1 MNVITFNLYVV
12 RHGQTYF
19 NIYNRLQ
26 GWSNSP
32 LTDKGIAGAKKTA
45 DKLANTH
52 FAAAYCSDTTRAMH
66 TAKIILDG
74 NKADSV
80 KQPTISNYLREE
92 FYGYYEGNDMD
103 QTWYVAGA
111 PHGLPTFKDIVT
123 KYSIGKAKDFLK
135 EADPFHQAES
145 NEEYWKR
152 WDQGLDLIRNDKNIH
167 DGDNVLLISHGN
179 AVLSLVE
186 RFGEGKYDV
195 TERPSNGSL
204 TKLEVSDDQVKV
216 TDYNIQ

>member
-32 LTDKGIAGAKKTA
+32 LTDKGISGAEKTA
-45 DKLANTH
+45 EKLANTH

-74 NKADSV
+74 NKVDSV
-80 KQPTISNYLREE
+80 KDPIISNYLREE

-123 KYSIGKAKDFLK
+123 KYSIGKTKDFLK

-152 WDQGLDLIRNDKNIH
+152 WDQGLDLIKNDKNIH

-195 TERPSNGSL
+195 TERPANGSL
-204 TKLEVSDDQVKV
+204 TKMEVSDDQVKI
-216 TDYNIQ
+216 TDYNVQ